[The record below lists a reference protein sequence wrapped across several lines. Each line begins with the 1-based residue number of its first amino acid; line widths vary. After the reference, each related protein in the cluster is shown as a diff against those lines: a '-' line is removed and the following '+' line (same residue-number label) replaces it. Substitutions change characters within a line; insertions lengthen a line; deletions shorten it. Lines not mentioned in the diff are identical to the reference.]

1 MSQNRADFGP
11 VQLARW
17 LGIEESQL
25 RRAQN
30 RGLIPPPDIDDRR
43 WSYALARTLPD
54 HVDEILA
61 ALEPRR
67 EEPTVPAPP
76 AAAAADSGPAVSR
89 ARGPHRTET
98 FGPVQLSRHLGLKK
112 WQLQRARE
120 RGLIP
125 EPDTEQKRW
134 SKESVAALPDRVE
147 EILAAVGDHP
157 GLGSEKAAEHLAQR
171 TGLEVERADI
181 QLLAEQGILRP
192 VGDFRGW
199 PLYAIEDLDGLD
211 PADITAA
218 ISDRHAWVE
227 ASLSSEE
234 AAQLLGW
241 PVGKF
246 EVTAERNGLTPG
258 RFGRY
263 LRGGVER
270 LSAR

>member
-30 RGLIPPPDIDDRR
+30 RGLVPPPDIDDKR
-43 WSYALARTLPD
+43 WSYALAKTLPD
-54 HVDEILA
+54 RIDDIVA
-61 ALEPRR
+61 TLEPKPKPKP
-67 EEPTVPAPP
+67 EP
-76 AAAAADSGPAVSR
+76 AAPGTSDVGRPAAPR
-89 ARGPHRTET
+89 ARGAQRRET
-98 FGPVQLSRHLGLKK
+98 FGPVQLSRYLGLKT

-120 RGLIP
+120 RGLVP

-134 SKESVAALPDRVE
+134 SKELAEALPDRVE

-157 GLGSEKAAEHLAQR
+157 GLGSEKAAEHLAQH
-171 TGLEVERADI
+171 TGLEVERADV
-181 QLLAEQGILRP
+181 QLLAERGLLRP

-211 PADITAA
+211 PADVTAA

-234 AAQLLGW
+234 AAGLLGW

-246 EVTAERNGLTPG
+246 EVTAEREGLTPG

-263 LRGGVER
+263 ARSAVEG
-270 LSAR
+270 LSVP

>member
-1 MSQNRADFGP
+1 VSQNRTDFGP

-17 LGIEESQL
+17 LGIEETLL

-30 RGLIPPPDIDDRR
+30 RGLIPPPDIDDKR
-43 WSYALARTLPD
+43 WSYTLAKTIPD
-54 HVDEILA
+54 RIDDIVA
-61 ALEPRR
+61 ALEPRQQ
-67 EEPTVPAPP
+67 P
-76 AAAAADSGPAVSR
+76 AAVTTPETETRPATPR
-89 ARGPHRTET
+89 ARGAQRRET
-98 FGPVQLSRHLGLKK
+98 FGPVQLSRYLGLKT

-120 RGLIP
+120 RGLVP

-134 SKESVAALPDRVE
+134 SKELAKTLPDRVE
-147 EILAAVGDHP
+147 EILAAVGHHP
-157 GLGSEKAAEHLAQR
+157 GLGSEKSAEHLAQS
-171 TGLEVERADI
+171 TGLEVERADV
-181 QLLAEQGILRP
+181 QLLAERGLLRP

-199 PLYAIEDLDGLD
+199 PLYAIEDLDSLD
-211 PADITAA
+211 PADVTAA
-218 ISDRHAWVE
+218 ISDRHAWIE

-263 LRGGVER
+263 ARSAVES
-270 LSAR
+270 LSAP

>member
-1 MSQNRADFGP
+1 VSQNRTDFGP

-17 LGIEESQL
+17 LGIEELQL

-30 RGLIPPPDIDDRR
+30 RGLIPPPDIDDKR
-43 WSYALARTLPD
+43 WSYELARTLPD
-54 HVDEILA
+54 RIDDIVA
-61 ALEPRR
+61 ALEPKQ
-67 EEPTVPAPP
+67 EPAPP
-76 AAAAADSGPAVSR
+76 APALGSGSARPRASAAQR
-89 ARGPHRTET
+89 RET
-98 FGPVQLSRHLGLKK
+98 FGPVQLGRFLGLKT

-134 SKESVAALPDRVE
+134 SKELARTLPARVE
-147 EILAAVGDHP
+147 EILAVVGDHP
-157 GLGSEKAAEHLAQR
+157 GLGSEKAAEHLAQH
-171 TGLEVERADI
+171 TGQEVERVDI
-181 QLLAEQGILRP
+181 QLLAEHGLLRP
-192 VGDFRGW
+192 VGNFRGW
-199 PLYAIEDLDGLD
+199 PLYAIEDLEALDG
-211 PADITAA
+211 ADVTAA
-218 ISDRHAWVE
+218 ISDRHTWVA

-263 LRGGVER
+263 TCAQVES
-270 LSAR
+270 LSAQ

>member
-17 LGIEESQL
+17 LGIEEPQL

-30 RGLIPPPDIDDRR
+30 RGLIPPPDIDDKR
-43 WSYALARTLPD
+43 WSYALAKTLPD
-54 HVDEILA
+54 RIEAILA
-61 ALEPRR
+61 ALELKQD
-67 EEPTVPAPP
+67 PAPP
-76 AAAAADSGPAVSR
+76 VTTPSDAGNRPAVPR
-89 ARGPHRTET
+89 ASAAQRRET
-98 FGPVQLSRHLGLKK
+98 FGPVQLSRYLGLKT

-120 RGLIP
+120 RGLVP

-134 SKESVAALPDRVE
+134 SKELAQTLPDRVE
-147 EILAAVGDHP
+147 EILTIVGDHP

-171 TGLEVERADI
+171 TGLEVERADV
-181 QLLAEQGILRP
+181 QLLAERGVLRP

-199 PLYAIEDLDGLD
+199 PLYAIEDLDALT
-211 PADITAA
+211 PADVTTA
-218 ISDRHAWVE
+218 ISDRHAWIE

-246 EVTAERNGLTPG
+246 EVTAERHGLTPG

-263 LRGGVER
+263 ARADVER
-270 LSAR
+270 LSAL

>member
-1 MSQNRADFGP
+1 M
-11 VQLARW
+11 QLARW
-17 LGIEESQL
+17 LGIEEPQL

-30 RGLIPPPDIDDRR
+30 RGLIPPPDIDDKR
-43 WSYALARTLPD
+43 WSYALAKTLPD
-54 HVDEILA
+54 RIDDIVA
-61 ALEPRR
+61 ALEPKQQ
-67 EEPTVPAPP
+67 P
-76 AAAAADSGPAVSR
+76 AAPDTEADANVRSATPR
-89 ARGPHRTET
+89 ARGAQRRET
-98 FGPVQLSRHLGLKK
+98 FGPVQLSRYLGLKT

-120 RGLIP
+120 RGLVP

-134 SKESVAALPDRVE
+134 SKELAETLPDRVE

-157 GLGSEKAAEHLAQR
+157 GLGSEKSAEHLAQR
-171 TGLEVERADI
+171 TGLEVERADV
-181 QLLAEQGILRP
+181 QLLAERGLLRP

-199 PLYAIEDLDGLD
+199 PLYAIDDLDSLD
-211 PADITAA
+211 PADVTAA
-218 ISDRHAWVE
+218 ISDRHAWIE

-263 LRGGVER
+263 ARSAVEG
-270 LSAR
+270 LSAP

>member
-30 RGLIPPPDIDDRR
+30 RGLIPPPDIDDKR
-43 WSYALARTLPD
+43 WSYTLAKTLPD
-54 HVDEILA
+54 RVEDIVA
-61 ALEPRR
+61 ALEPKQ
-67 EEPTVPAPP
+67 EP
-76 AAAAADSGPAVSR
+76 AAPAAPAADAGSRSAAPR
-89 ARGPHRTET
+89 ARGAQRRET
-98 FGPVQLSRHLGLKK
+98 FGPVQLSRHLGLKT

-120 RGLIP
+120 RGLVP

-134 SKESVAALPDRVE
+134 SKELVETLPDRVE

-171 TGLEVERADI
+171 TGLEVERADV
-181 QLLAEQGILRP
+181 QLLAERSLLRP

-199 PLYAIEDLDGLD
+199 PLYAIEDLDALD
-211 PADITAA
+211 PAAVTAA
-218 ISDRHAWVE
+218 ISDRHAWIE

-263 LRGGVER
+263 ARSAVEG
-270 LSAR
+270 LSAQ

>member
-30 RGLIPPPDIDDRR
+30 RGLIPPPDIDDKR
-43 WSYALARTLPD
+43 WSYALAKTLPD
-54 HVDEILA
+54 RVDDIVA
-61 ALEPRR
+61 ALEPQR
-67 EEPTVPAPP
+67 EEPAIPAPG
-76 AAAAADSGPAVSR
+76 SGPAVPR
-89 ARGPHRTET
+89 ARGAHRAET
-98 FGPVQLSRHLGLKK
+98 MGPVQLSRYLGLKK
-112 WQLQRARE
+112 WQLQRAQE
-120 RGLIP
+120 RGLVP

-134 SKESVAALPDRVE
+134 SKESVAALPDRVD

-181 QLLAEQGILRP
+181 QLLAEQGTLRP

-199 PLYAIEDLDGLD
+199 PLYAIADLDGLD
-211 PADITAA
+211 PADVTAA

-234 AAQLLGW
+234 SAQLLGW

-246 EVTAERNGLTPG
+246 EVTAERHGLTPG

-263 LRGGVER
+263 ARGGVER
-270 LSAR
+270 LSEQ